1 MPTVLPFPQEKL
13 KQQLDAFTE
22 QLTIDEGL
30 TAVGVL
36 GPTAIALAVMQNPRD
51 FINWHLLSLHSHFS

>member
-30 TAVGVL
+30 TAVGL
-36 GPTAIALAVMQNPRD
+36 LEPMAIALAVVQNPRV
-51 FINWHLLSLHSHFS
+51 FID